1 MPDHRQK
8 IVGVIIRRRRRIG
21 LKPGQKL
28 SQNAVQDRYDT
39 LTDST
44 EKRQKPVTNTEM
56 TSSGDLPGS
65 APYCFATIVV
75 DKALEALLAS
85 GADAQIKDDHPW
97 LVAQR
102 DFLRAEKAGLKVAL
116 LLAKQSASPD
126 ADVHQ
131 CEFSHWGFVKR
142 IEVLEL
148 SGKRFSTRVELN
160 QLSEISPLFT
170 SLDSVCVKPPDE
182 QLLREE
188 VESVRTQRVT
198 LREQYLRPYALCE
211 APGFIPRLTPWLYP
225 TLEV

>member
-1 MPDHRQK
+1 M
-8 IVGVIIRRRRRIG
+8 
-21 LKPGQKL
+21 
-28 SQNAVQDRYDT
+28 T
-39 LTDST
+39 
-44 EKRQKPVTNTEM
+44 KREVTYKEVTNNEATNKE
-56 TSSGDLPGS
+56 TTPSGDLPGS

-97 LVAQR
+97 LIAER
-102 DFLRAEKAGLKVAL
+102 DFHRADKAGLKVAL
-116 LLAKQSASPD
+116 LLANQSASPG

-131 CEFSHWGFVKR
+131 CEFSHWAFIKQ

-160 QLSEISPLFT
+160 QLSEISPLFR

-188 VESVRTQRVT
+188 VESVRTQRIS

-225 TLEV
+225 RLEV